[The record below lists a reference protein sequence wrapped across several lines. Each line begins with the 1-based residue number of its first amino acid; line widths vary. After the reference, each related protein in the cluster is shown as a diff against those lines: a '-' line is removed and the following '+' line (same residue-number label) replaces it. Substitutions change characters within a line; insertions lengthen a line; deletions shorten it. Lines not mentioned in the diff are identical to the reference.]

1 MYASNSTPEEIN
13 GFIVIDK
20 PKGPTSH
27 QIDAWVREITG
38 EKRVGHIGTL
48 DPNVSGV
55 LVMALGKATKLI
67 DIVHERPKEY
77 ISVMRLYST
86 ADTDKIMNVFKE
98 FTGKIYQ
105 LPPVRSAVSRQV
117 RERTIYNMD
126 VLEIQEK
133 LILFRVK
140 CESGTYIRT
149 LCTDMGYVIGTG
161 AQMADLRRLSTGQ
174 FNESHI
180 HTLQELSDSV
190 VLKKQGDT
198 SLFDN
203 MVIPMDF
210 VFADSPKVVVKNTAI
225 KNIMHGSD
233 IYPSGIKALI
243 GDIHKGSR
251 VAIYSGDNELLAF
264 GTMLVDNLNDLK
276 AVDLDGILSDKY
288 GENNVVRKNNRQK
301 NIPVQKPAKRLHEHI
316 RKPEARD
323 NPGNGR
329 DMFRKNPGFK
339 GNPSKIRKRKNK
351 F

>member
-77 ISVMRLYST
+77 ISVMRLYSP
-86 ADTDKIMNVFKE
+86 ADTDTIMNVFKE

-174 FNESHI
+174 FNESHM
-180 HTLQELSDSV
+180 HTLQELSDSI
-190 VLKKQGDT
+190 VLKKHGER
-198 SLFDN
+198 SVFDN

-288 GENNVVRKNNRQK
+288 GENNVVRKDKKQK
-301 NIPVQKPAKRLHEHI
+301 NIPVQKPGKRLHEHI
-316 RKPEARD
+316 REPEKR
-323 NPGNGR
+323 NNTGNGR

-339 GNPSKIRKRKNK
+339 RPPVKIRKGKNK